1 MIKRELSKDDTL
13 KGENWDR
20 FLPKFKKQN
29 QPKPKKTED
38 QKEKEKEGKGKP
50 KKKEYTPFPPAQ
62 TPRKVDLAIESGEH
76 FLKPEQKAAKEFKKK
91 QEAQHQA
98 TEKKKAE
105 RAKQYVAPK
114 EDLKPVREKP
124 AAASSTSGS
133 TIEQLK
139 EKFRLQG
146 EEKKR
151 KLAQTTISESLSDYI
166 VQPAKKKKKK
176 ASSSD

>member
-1 MIKRELSKDDTL
+1 MIKRELSKYETL

-29 QPKPKKTED
+29 QPKPKKSED
-38 QKEKEKEGKGKP
+38 QKEREKEGKEKS
-50 KKKEYTPFPPAQ
+50 KKRVYTPFPPAQ
-62 TPRKVDLAIESGEH
+62 TPRKIDLAIESGEH
-76 FLKPEQKAAKEFKKK
+76 FLKPAEKAAKAMKKK
-91 QEAQHQA
+91 MEAQHDA

-114 EDLKPVREKP
+114 EDLKPVKEKP
-124 AAASSTSGS
+124 APKSEPASS
-133 TIEQLK
+133 IEQLK

-166 VQPAKKKKKK
+166 VQQPSKKRKQ
-176 ASSSD
+176 